1 MRVLLLTLLASTF
14 FLHGASVGYSAV
26 VNGDFTS
33 GSSNWTIVGSA
44 TIGAAPPIAFGSGN
58 SATIANFGGA
68 VSETALVDGLQNP
81 LIPPVAPTALSTLG
95 FGDIGEGSA
104 ITQSI
109 FLNPGTYTFSFDYQ
123 FLSNTA
129 GATYGSDAPNDF
141 AFVSLHEDGGALGDL
156 QAFAK
161 ATADDTPAVPFAS
174 VNTNTA
180 LLGAEPFD
188 TFRLPNAEQFIA
200 NYNITTA
207 GNYLLGI
214 GVTDVVS
221 TTDGLD
227 QIINSALLVDN
238 VSFSSASGPA
248 SVPEPT
254 SMALVVASFAGLGFR
269 RWKSRGVD
277 RDEKT
282 EV

>member
-44 TIGAAPPIAFGSGN
+44 TIGLAPPITFGSGN
-58 SATIANFGGA
+58 SATIANFDGAANDAVLSAGLDITLGDLGG
-68 VSETALVDGLQNP
+68 
-81 LIPPVAPTALSTLG
+81 LG
-95 FGDIGEGSA
+95 FGGIGEGSA

-123 FLSNTA
+123 FLSNTPSLSFA
-129 GATYGSDAPNDF
+129 LGDDVPNDF
-141 AFVSLHEDGGALGDL
+141 AFVSVQEDGGPFGDL

-161 ATADDTPAVPFAS
+161 ATGDDAPAVPSAS
-174 VNTNTA
+174 ANTNTA
-180 LLGAEPFD
+180 LLGGELLE
-188 TFRLPNAEQFIA
+188 TFRLPNAEQFSA

-221 TTDGLD
+221 TNVPGVD

>member
-58 SATIANFGGA
+58 SATIANFDGA
-68 VSETALVDGLQNP
+68 VIDTPLSGGLDITP
-81 LIPPVAPTALSTLG
+81 GDLGGLG

-123 FLSNTA
+123 FLSNTPA
-129 GATYGSDAPNDF
+129 ATYGSDAPNDF
-141 AFVSLHEDGGALGDL
+141 AFVSLQEDGGAFGDL

-180 LLGAEPFD
+180 LLGADPFD
-188 TFRLPNAEQFIA
+188 TYRLPNAEQFSA

>member
-58 SATIANFGGA
+58 SATIANFDGA
-68 VSETALVDGLQNP
+68 VIDTPLSGGLDITP
-81 LIPPVAPTALSTLG
+81 GDLGGLG

-123 FLSNTA
+123 FLSNTPA
-129 GATYGSDAPNDF
+129 ATYGSDAPNDF
-141 AFVSLHEDGGALGDL
+141 AFVSLQEDGGAFGDL

-180 LLGAEPFD
+180 LLGADPFD
-188 TFRLPNAEQFIA
+188 TYRLPNAEQFSA

-221 TTDGLD
+221 TTDSLD